1 MNEEVNLGELTQMQ
15 AFKRLH
21 SLEEIGF
28 VIKDRLHDQTVCS
41 D

>member
-1 MNEEVNLGELTQMQ
+1 MNEEVNLGELTQ